1 MSSSDHH
8 RRSAVEHI
16 DGPDGGPHTH
26 KCPLVVGYDGGDISH
41 HALTWS
47 LQFASEIGGSVHVV
61 HVIDLADTP
70 VDPDSDSYEEDT
82 EAQAG
87 RERER
92 AVAALDRED
101 VPWTYDAVYGT
112 PGGALESFGRKYN
125 AQMIVLGASGGGF
138 VSVLRR
144 LGGESAADNL
154 ARHCG
159 RPVLTVPA

>member
-1 MSSSDHH
+1 MADSHIH
-8 RRSAVEHI
+8 RRSAGVHI
-16 DGPDGGPHTH
+16 DGPNGSPDTP
-26 KCPLVVGYDGGDISH
+26 KCSLVVGYDGGDISH

-47 LQFASEIGGSVHVV
+47 LQFAAGIGGSVHVV
-61 HVIDLADTP
+61 HVIDIADTP
-70 VDPDSDSYEEDT
+70 VDPDSDIYEEDT

-92 AVAALDRED
+92 ATEALARED

-138 VSVLRR
+138 ASVLRR
-144 LGGESAADNL
+144 LSGEAAADKL

-159 RPVLTVPA
+159 RPVLTVPS

>member
-16 DGPDGGPHTH
+16 DGPDGGPRTH

-70 VDPDSDSYEEDT
+70 VDPDSDTYEEDT

-112 PGGALESFGRKYN
+112 PDDALESFGRKYD
-125 AQMIVLGASGGGF
+125 ASMIVLGASGGGF
-138 VSVLRR
+138 GSVLRR
-144 LGGESAADNL
+144 LGGESAANNL
-154 ARHCG
+154 ARHG
-159 RPVLTVPA
+159 HRPVLTVPA